1 MSAHRRRRRR
11 SADGPKFHPFAFGGW
26 GDYKTWAEHQFLPK
40 PIEDVPD
47 DEVLHGEVLDGEVP
61 DHEVLDAVVPDGAR
75 GGDATADLVQ
85 HQRPIELRPYVL
97 ALAGGPPHRDDLL
110 RIDSLISLTPE
121 GAITAHSSTLSEQY
135 RQIFDMCQRPTPVVE
150 IAARLRVPIGAA
162 FVLIGD
168 AIGWNLLKAPPPPE
182 VDGQPSLELIIRVY
196 EGLRRL
202 A

>member
-11 SADGPKFHPFAFGGW
+11 GADGPKFHPLAFGGW
-26 GDYKTWAEHQFLPK
+26 GDYKTWAEHQFLPR

-47 DEVLHGEVLDGEVP
+47 DDVLHGEVLDGEVP
-61 DHEVLDAVVPDGAR
+61 DDGR
-75 GGDATADLVQ
+75 GSDATPVLVQ
-85 HQRPIELRPYVL
+85 HQQPVELQPVELRPIELRPYVL
-97 ALAGGPPHRDDLL
+97 ALAGGGTQRDAPL

-121 GAITAHSSTLSEQY
+121 GAVTAHSSTLSEEY

-150 IAARLRVPIGAA
+150 IAARLRVPLGAA
-162 FVLIGD
+162 LVLIGD

-182 VDGQPSLELIIRVY
+182 IDGQPSLELIIRVH

-202 A
+202 V